1 MPYSIRFAR
10 FALAGAPALV
20 LCGGV
25 KRVGERPAGD
35 IAVLMPGGS
44 DAPHIHRTLNWHSSF
59 SDDPD
64 IVLRIAE
71 MQAQVELGRLLPKEN
86 LLPTI
91 HMEDVSEDELAQ
103 WRVTGKFRGACD
115 ARRHRYR
122 LERCDTAIQIAAE
135 GRRRATASLI
145 SPN

>member
-10 FALAGAPALV
+10 FALAGAPALI

-91 HMEDVSEDELAQ
+91 QIEDVSEDELAH
-103 WRVTGKFRGACD
+103 WRVLGNFEALVTLDVTATDLSDAIRPFR
-115 ARRHRYR
+115 
-122 LERCDTAIQIAAE
+122 
-135 GRRRATASLI
+135 SLLKADI
-145 SPN
+145 VRQPR

>member
-10 FALAGAPALV
+10 YALAGAPALI

-35 IAVLMPGGS
+35 IAVLMPGGGS

-86 LLPTI
+86 LLPT
-91 HMEDVSEDELAQ
+91 SRWRTSPRTN
-103 WRVTGKFRGACD
+103 WRVLGNFEALVTLDVTATDLSDAIRPFR
-115 ARRHRYR
+115 
-122 LERCDTAIQIAAE
+122 
-135 GRRRATASLI
+135 SLLKADVVRQ
-145 SPN
+145 PR